1 MPVPEFILRLRERVG
16 HDLLWLSGATAVV
29 LSGDRVLLVLRA
41 DDGRWAPVS
50 GVVDPGEHP
59 ERTAVR
65 EALEEAGVTCE
76 VDGLVWVNVTEPIH
90 YPNGD
95 VSQYL
100 DLTYRCRW
108 LSGEPFVADDESL
121 DARWFPLDAL
131 PRMADRD
138 LERVRRAV
146 AFGSGQFGQ
155 RNSVSGDAADAAR

>member
-1 MPVPEFILRLRERVG
+1 MPVPDFILRLREQVG
-16 HDLLWLSGATAVV
+16 HDLLWLPGATAVV
-29 LSGDRVLLVLRA
+29 LAEDRVLLVQRA

-50 GVVDPGEHP
+50 GIVDPGEHP

-76 VDGLVWVNVTEPIH
+76 VEGLAWVNVTEPVH

-108 LSGEPFVADDESL
+108 LEGEPYVADDESL
-121 DARWFPLDAL
+121 DVRWFRLDAL
-131 PRMADRD
+131 PPLSAVD

-146 AFGSGQFGQ
+146 DTPVRGM
-155 RNSVSGDAADAAR
+155 

>member
-16 HDLLWLSGATAVV
+16 HDPLWLPGATAVI
-29 LSGDRVLLVLRA
+29 LHEGRVLLVERA
-41 DDGRWAPVS
+41 DNGRWAPVS

-59 ERTAVR
+59 EQTVVR

-76 VDGLVWVNVTEPIH
+76 VVGLAWVNVTEPIR

-108 LSGEPFVADDESL
+108 TGGEPHVGDDESL
-121 DARWFPLDAL
+121 DARWYPLDDL
-131 PRMADRD
+131 PPLTERD

-146 AFGSGQFGQ
+146 GL
-155 RNSVSGDAADAAR
+155 V

>member
-29 LSGDRVLLVLRA
+29 LSEDRGLPVRRA

-65 EALEEAGVTCE
+65 EALEEAGVACE
-76 VDGLVWVNVTEPIH
+76 VESLAWVNVTEPVR

-108 LSGEPFVADDESL
+108 VSGEPYVADDESL
-121 DARWFPLDAL
+121 DVRWFDLDAL
-131 PRMADRD
+131 PPLADRD
-138 LERVRRAV
+138 SERVRRAV
-146 AFGSGQFGQ
+146 AAPPAGST
-155 RNSVSGDAADAAR
+155 

>member
-1 MPVPEFILRLRERVG
+1 MPVPDFVLRLRERIG

-29 LSGDRVLLVLRA
+29 LSGDRVLLVQRA

-50 GVVDPGEHP
+50 GIVDPGEHP
-59 ERTAVR
+59 EQTVVR

-76 VDGLVWVNVTEPIH
+76 VEALVWVNVTEPVH

-108 LSGEPFVADDESL
+108 LDGEPRAADDESL
-121 DARWFPLDAL
+121 EARWFPLDAL
-131 PRMADRD
+131 PTMTDAD
-138 LERVRRAV
+138 LERITRAV
-146 AFGSGQFGQ
+146 ATGG
-155 RNSVSGDAADAAR
+155 

>member
-1 MPVPEFILRLRERVG
+1 MPVPDFVLRLRERVG
-16 HDLLWLSGATAVV
+16 HDLLWLAGATAVV
-29 LSGDRVLLVLRA
+29 LAEDRVLLVRRA

-50 GVVDPGEHP
+50 GIVDPGEHP

-76 VDGLVWVNVTEPIH
+76 VDALVWVNVTEPVR

-108 LSGEPFVADDESL
+108 VSGEPYAADDESL
-121 DARWFPLDAL
+121 DARWFPHDAL
-131 PRMADRD
+131 PPMTDTD
-138 LERVRRAV
+138 LERVQRAT
-146 AFGSGQFGQ
+146 S
-155 RNSVSGDAADAAR
+155 AA